1 MDTTTRQA
9 LADAE
14 RASARLE
21 RLQDQLAC
29 WAGNRD
35 CLDRADMELI
45 SLMLGVIAAQVRE
58 LEVTAASPYMALERT
73 FGILAEPATTRTT
86 EARHG

>member
-1 MDTTTRQA
+1 MDPTTA
-9 LADAE
+9 HHLAEAE

-21 RLQDQLAC
+21 RLQEQLAC
-29 WAGNRD
+29 WAANRD
-35 CLDRADMELI
+35 CLDRDDMELI

-73 FGILAEPATTRTT
+73 FGILAEPATRTT